1 VAVEE
6 TEIWNG
12 PLTANS
18 LNYSSYFSDADF
30 IYLKPSQGDDW
41 SISGEFIEIDCDLLV
56 TVAPDVK
63 RRIPLGA
70 GFVSTR
76 EVLLIPKEVA
86 DSGLLMELALQAS
99 FVVDIIVVACSN
111 QIVLN
116 PVPVP

>member
-1 VAVEE
+1 VAIEE

-30 IYLKPSQGDDW
+30 IYLKPVQGDDW

-56 TVAPDVK
+56 TVAPGVK

-76 EVLLIPKEVA
+76 EVLIIPKEIA
-86 DSGLLMELALQAS
+86 DSGLLLELVLQAS
-99 FVVDIIVVACSN
+99 FVVDVVAVACSN